1 MRRSSRVRA
10 LTAKLEL
17 GLLADDGAVDVL
29 GHADV
34 HPSVFLLGV
43 VDHQIPP
50 HKAVVFVRLLH
61 QLDLPVLPAPP
72 VSERNGTE
80 RFSF

>member
-1 MRRSSRVRA
+1 MKRSSRVRA
-10 LTAKLEL
+10 LTSKLEL
-17 GLLADDGAVDVL
+17 GFLADDGAVDVP

-34 HPSVFLLGV
+34 RPSVLLLGV

-50 HKAVVFVRLLH
+50 HEAVVFIRLLH

-72 VSERNGTE
+72 VMEQRCSVKL
-80 RFSF
+80 